1 MRRRLFMLA
10 AILSAA
16 LLVAVCAM
24 WVRSYWR
31 EETIFL
37 RKGTPDGLA
46 IYSAR
51 GYVMT
56 IPGRYDRATRQF
68 YVKRTA
74 TVHFAHVYPIA
85 AAAAAVLPLAWVISS
100 SRRRRRDRL
109 ARGLCP
115 RCGYDLRATPEQCPE
130 CGAVTTKGAA

>member
-1 MRRRLFMLA
+1 MLA
-10 AILSAA
+10 TILSAV
-16 LLVAVCAM
+16 LLVADCAL

-31 EETIFL
+31 EDAFFL
-37 RKGTPDGLA
+37 RQDGPDGLA

-51 GYVMT
+51 GYFMT
-56 IPGRYDRATRQF
+56 VPGRYDRTTRQF

-74 TVHFAHVYPIA
+74 TVHFAPVYPIA
-85 AAAAAVLPLAWVISS
+85 AAVAAVLPIAWLISS

-115 RCGYDLRATPEQCPE
+115 GCGYDLRATPERCPE
-130 CGAVTTKGAA
+130 CGTVAAKGAT